1 MIFDDLGIHKPVFM
15 VGMNKNV
22 SERMRRLGVLDHFP
36 QEHVFALREEALK
49 QAANLLA
56 VRP

>member
-1 MIFDDLGIHKPVFM
+1 
-15 VGMNKNV
+15 
-22 SERMRRLGVLDHFP
+22 MRRLGVLDHIP
-36 QEHVFALREEALK
+36 QEHVFELREEALK